1 MYGRTLTLRN
11 TQMYGRTLTL
21 RNTQMYGRTLTLR
34 NTQMYGRTLTLRN
47 TQMYGRTLTL
57 RNTQMYG
64 RTLTLRDTHMYGRTL
79 TLSDVWENS
88 HIEKHSDVCRAA
100 INSDFVRV
108 FGLFGHHK
116 PTRTD
121 FYKLGIF
128 LVIAHAHLHAPPRPA
143 SERERRW
150 SPTTIILDQ
159 QSTKW
164 TSAIP

>member
-1 MYGRTLTLRN
+1 MGVIGCWVITPFF
-11 TQMYGRTLTL
+11 
-21 RNTQMYGRTLTLR
+21 
-34 NTQMYGRTLTLRN
+34 
-47 TQMYGRTLTL
+47 
-57 RNTQMYG
+57 
-64 RTLTLRDTHMYGRTL
+64 
-79 TLSDVWENS
+79 LSIMASVLY
-88 HIEKHSDVCRAA
+88 RAA

-128 LVIAHAHLHAPPRPA
+128 FVFAHAHLLAPPRPA

-150 SPTTIILDQ
+150 SPTTIILGQ